1 MDTLPTAVTDTA
13 HTIQLAVAPVFLLA
27 GVAGFL
33 NMLAGRLA
41 RVVDRSRKIIDVFTP
56 VGHPEHDQQVWELRV
71 LDRRIGHINR
81 AIFLCTASAVAIC
94 LVVAG
99 LFIAA
104 LAGFNGGR
112 IMAFAFILAMGLLVL
127 GLGSFLLESRLAIVS
142 LRVSVELLER
152 EATSPKK

>member
-1 MDTLPTAVTDTA
+1 METLPTAIADIA

-27 GVAGFL
+27 GIAGFL
-33 NMLAGRLA
+33 NMLTGRLA
-41 RVVDRSRKIIDVFTP
+41 RVVDRSRKVAGAMTP
-56 VGHPEHDQQVWELRV
+56 ADHQDHDAQIWELRI

-104 LAGFNGGR
+104 LGDVNAGR
-112 IMAFAFILAMGLLVL
+112 AMAIAFILAMGLLVV
-127 GLGSFLLESRLAIVS
+127 GLCAFLVEIRLAIIS
-142 LRVSVELLER
+142 LRVPVELLEHGDR
-152 EATSPKK
+152 RRK